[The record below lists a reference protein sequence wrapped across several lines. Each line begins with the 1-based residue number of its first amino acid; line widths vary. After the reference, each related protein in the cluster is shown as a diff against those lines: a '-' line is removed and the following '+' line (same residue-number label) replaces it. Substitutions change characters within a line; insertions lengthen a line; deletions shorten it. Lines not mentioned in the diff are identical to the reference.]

1 MKINFLFLFVSVFLS
16 LLAFMYAQEE
26 DYTYN
31 VKKNK
36 IEKYSVPYALWDT
49 KPLVKV
55 CMFAPV
61 TKKEVQEAMAWWDER
76 GYAFE
81 GVIYDA
87 FCYTNVL
94 PGHIVIDV
102 HNQISHRYNPD
113 NLGNTFTMYDK
124 ETKEI
129 QAASIYLGEMRTR
142 VLVHE
147 LGHALG
153 WSHVK
158 RIGHIM
164 HPQWEHGGWND
175 DFLKKELGP

>member
-1 MKINFLFLFVSVFLS
+1 MFLS
-16 LLAFMYAQEE
+16 LLAFTHAQEE
-26 DYTYN
+26 NHTYD
-31 VKKNK
+31 VRKNK
-36 IEKYSVPYALWDT
+36 IEKKSIPYAMWDM

-61 TKKEVQEAMAWWDER
+61 TKKEVLEAMAWWEER
-76 GYAFE
+76 GYAFD
-81 GVIYDA
+81 GLIYDA

-102 HNQISHRYNPD
+102 HNQVSHRYNPD
-113 NLGNTFTMYDK
+113 NLGNTFTMYNDK
-124 ETKEI
+124 TKEI
-129 QAASIYLGEMRTR
+129 QAASIYLGETRTR

-153 WSHVK
+153 WSHVR

-164 HPQWEHGGWND
+164 HPQWEHGGWKD
-175 DFLKKELGP
+175 DFLRIKVVP

>member
-1 MKINFLFLFVSVFLS
+1 MKINFLFLFVSMFLS
-16 LLAFMYAQEE
+16 LLAFTHANEVK
-26 DYTYN
+26 DTYD
-31 VKKNK
+31 VRKNK
-36 IEKYSVPYALWDT
+36 IEKYSIPYALWDM

-61 TKKEVQEAMAWWDER
+61 TKKEVLEAMAWWEER
-76 GYAFE
+76 GYAFD

-102 HNQISHRYNPD
+102 HNQVSHRYNPN
-113 NLGNTFTMYDK
+113 NLGNTFTMYNE

-164 HPQWEHGGWND
+164 HPQWEHGGWKD

>member
-1 MKINFLFLFVSVFLS
+1 MKINFFFLFVSIFLS
-16 LLAFMYAQEE
+16 LLAFTHAQGENH
-26 DYTYN
+26 TYD
-31 VKKNK
+31 VRKNK
-36 IEKYSVPYALWDT
+36 IEKNSIRYATWDI

-61 TKKEVQEAMAWWDER
+61 TKEEVKEALAWWEER
-76 GYAFE
+76 GYEFE

-94 PGHIVIDV
+94 PGHIIIDV
-102 HNQISHRYNPD
+102 HNQLSYRYNPD
-113 NLGNTFTMYDK
+113 NLGNTFTVYGE

-129 QAASIYLGEMRTR
+129 RSASIYLGETRSR

-153 WSHVK
+153 WNHVN

-164 HPQWEHGGWND
+164 NPQWARGGWKD
-175 DFLKKELGP
+175 DFLRIKVVP